1 MEIKEKDNYIN
12 NITALLIPDAK
23 PGEMN
28 METLQNN
35 NVTFNNLISRL
46 QELEK
51 ENKILKN
58 QSEDAKISE
67 ALAREN
73 AKLRIKIKDLEDR
86 LCSG

>member
-1 MEIKEKDNYIN
+1 ME
-12 NITALLIPDAK
+12 A
-23 PGEMN
+23 
-28 METLQNN
+28 LQNN